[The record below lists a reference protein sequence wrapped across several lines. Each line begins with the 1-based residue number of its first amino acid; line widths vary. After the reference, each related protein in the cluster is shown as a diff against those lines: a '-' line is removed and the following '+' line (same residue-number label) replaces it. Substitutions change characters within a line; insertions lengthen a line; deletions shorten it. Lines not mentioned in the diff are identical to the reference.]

1 MAAAFGFNFDWA
13 SAGAVGV
20 NALGG
25 VGTLLGTLG
34 TRAIQDANADAANL
48 VRGANNELRR
58 ANLTLAQTMR
68 IINNQRIARAMSDQA
83 DAVTSTGIRAQDAFK
98 AGRLD
103 AGLRE
108 TEQLGA
114 QAAQAA
120 ASGTYGGS
128 VDAVRA
134 TLQLRNARLQEAA
147 EAQGAVGQY
156 DLIRQRAGIIERG
169 IQSQDLRPMSAGLD
183 FSVNQGA
190 SGSGFGLVGSLL
202 AGLVDTDEKRAT
214 LNTFLGSIQRASAP
228 ATGPA
233 PGTLGSGSFD
243 TGDNF
248 YSYPGSVL
256 NINPT

>member
-1 MAAAFGFNFDWA
+1 MASAFGFNFDAA
-13 SAGAVGV
+13 SAGAVGF

-25 VGTLLGTLG
+25 VSSLLGTLG
-34 TRAIQDANADAANL
+34 TRAVQNANADAANI

-58 ANLTLAQTMR
+58 ANLSLAQTMR
-68 IINNQRIARAMSDQA
+68 FINNQRIARATSAQA
-83 DAVTSTGIRAQDAFK
+83 DAVTTSSIRAQNSFQ

-120 ASGTYGGS
+120 ASGVGGGS
-128 VDAVRA
+128 IDAVRA

-147 EAQGAVGQY
+147 MQQGEAQQY
-156 DLIRQRAGIIERG
+156 EFIRQRAGIIEKG

-202 AGLVDTDEKRAT
+202 TGLVDTDEKRAT
-214 LNTFLGSIQRASAP
+214 LNTFLGSIQRTP
-228 ATGPA
+228 APA

-243 TGDNF
+243 SGDNF
-248 YSYPGSVL
+248 YSFPGSRL
-256 NINPT
+256 NIDPV